1 MSVQDDIVSVLSQAE
16 VQLASRLQKALE
28 DREYSDVVELAS
40 VSQQVHELIQSM
52 HGEEWASEPRISVR
66 SESVSHAEAHNSI
79 PRQPKIDVPRRRA
92 TIYPRFARMGDRL
105 VKIGWSKRDR
115 AEYEHRAE
123 KFAVSAVVSALRRF
137 GSRELT
143 IDSLTPVHDKHG
155 TEIPSYQV
163 YLVVAWLRACG
174 AVEKA
179 GRGGYVLNPERLTV
193 AAVNELWAQLSGD
206 PVPEGASLD
215 D

>member
-1 MSVQDDIVSVLSQAE
+1 MSVREDIVSVLSQAE
-16 VQLASRLQKALE
+16 VQLASRLQNALE
-28 DREYSDVVELAS
+28 DREYSDVVTLAS

-52 HGEEWASEPRISVR
+52 REGKWASEPTTSAR
-66 SESVSHAEAHNSI
+66 SDSASHVESHNSI
-79 PRQPKIDVPRRRA
+79 PRQPKINAPRQRAVTYPKFSRR
-92 TIYPRFARMGDRL
+92 GNRL

-123 KFAVSAVVSALRRF
+123 KSAVSAVVSALR
-137 GSRELT
+137 GLEPREFT
-143 IDSLTPVHDKHG
+143 IDALTPVHDQHG

-179 GRGGYVLNPERLTV
+179 GRGGYVLDPERLTV
-193 AAVNELWAQLSGD
+193 AAVNELWAQLGGD
-206 PVPEGASLD
+206 PVPEGASID